1 MKQLKILFVVSED
14 WYFCSHRLPVAKAAV
29 QAGYE
34 VVVATRISDRRA
46 TIEEAGIRVIPLKYM
61 RRSSLNVFRELAALS
76 ELFGIFRKERPNLVH
91 QVAIKPVLYG
101 SLILKVTGLACK
113 VNALGGLGFI
123 FSSKQ
128 LLAGL
133 IRPFFLRFFRLLL
146 NGKSSVLIL
155 QNQDDFVLMTTKAG
169 VQPQRVRLI
178 RGAGVNLERYVSK
191 PLPTGVPIVMLAARM
206 IWDKGVGEFVTAAC
220 LLREHGVQARFV
232 LVGEPDPE
240 NPSSVAL
247 EQLKKWTEL
256 GVVEWWGYRD
266 DMEEVLSLA
275 SVVCL
280 PSYYGEGLPK
290 VLIEAAAC
298 GRAIVT
304 TDMPGCRDAIEPN
317 ITGVLVQARDA
328 DALADAVQSLIDDPV
343 RLSQLGASGRMLVER
358 EFGIEKVVATHLRIY
373 EELME
378 QSASLS

>member
-1 MKQLKILFVVSED
+1 MKKLKILFVVSED
-14 WYFCSHRLPVAKAAV
+14 WYFCSHRLPVARAAV

-34 VVVATRISDRRA
+34 VVVATRISNRRA
-46 TIEEAGIRVIPLKYM
+46 TIEEAGIRVISLKHM
-61 RRSSLNVFRELAALS
+61 RRSSLNVFKELAALS
-76 ELFGIFRKERPNLVH
+76 ELFAIFRKERPNLVH

-101 SLILKVTGLACK
+101 SLILKVTGLACR

-146 NGKSSVLIL
+146 NEKSSVLIL
-155 QNQDDFVLMTTKAG
+155 QNQDDFVLMTAKAG

-178 RGAGVNLERYVSK
+178 RSAGVNLERYVSK

-220 LLREHGVQARFV
+220 LLREHGVEARFV

-247 EQLKKWTEL
+247 EQLKNWTEL
-256 GVVEWWGYRD
+256 EVVEWWGYRE

-275 SVVCL
+275 SIVCL

-298 GRAIVT
+298 GRAIIT

-317 ITGVLVQARDA
+317 VSGLLVPARDA
-328 DALADAVQSLIDDPV
+328 GALLHAIHSLIEDPI
-343 RLSQLGASGRMLVER
+343 RLSKMGTLGRMLAER
-358 EFGIEKVVATHLRIY
+358 EFGVETVVAAHLRIY
-373 EELME
+373 EELI
-378 QSASLS
+378 QPNNL